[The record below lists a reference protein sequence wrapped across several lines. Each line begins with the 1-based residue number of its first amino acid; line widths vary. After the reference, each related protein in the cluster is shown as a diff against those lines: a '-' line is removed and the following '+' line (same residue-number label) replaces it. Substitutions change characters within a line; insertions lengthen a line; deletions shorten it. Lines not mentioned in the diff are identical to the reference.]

1 VKTPFS
7 SWAVIYLLV
16 LCILPFPPSA
26 AAHEIRPAYLQI
38 EQLDTQRFDIIWRV
52 PARGQLRLSLNV
64 QFGQE
69 AMALNPPSGGF
80 QNGFYTERWQ
90 IQHPEGLSQLPISI
104 DGLEHTFT
112 DVLVR
117 IAWLDGHEL
126 VHRLMPDRPH
136 FVVSSKE
143 HHGKISI
150 TYFNLGLEHI
160 LLGLDHL
167 LFVLAL
173 MLLCSGWQQLLLA
186 VTGFTLAHSI
196 TLGAATLGHISLP
209 QAPVEVL
216 IALSIVFVASEIL
229 AKQRGRSSLATRL
242 PWLMALTFGLLH
254 GLGFA
259 GALIDIGLP
268 QTSILLALLTFNL
281 GVEAGQLVFIAV
293 TTTLLVG
300 LNRILGVVQQWC
312 FSKHQRAVNLLG
324 EGHATTWIKAPLAY
338 SIGGIACWWCME
350 RVLSLLL

>member
-1 VKTPFS
+1 M
-7 SWAVIYLLV
+7 
-16 LCILPFPPSA
+16 LPFPPST
-26 AAHEIRPAYLQI
+26 AAHEVRPAYLQI
-38 EQLDTQRFDIIWRV
+38 EQLDTQRFDVIWRV

-64 QFGQE
+64 RFGQG
-69 AMALNPPSGGF
+69 ATTLNPPSGRF

-90 IQHPEGLSQLPISI
+90 IQHPGVLSQLPISI
-104 DGLEHTFT
+104 DGLEHTLT

-117 IAWLDGHEL
+117 IAWLEGHEL
-126 VHRLMPDRPH
+126 VQRLMPDRPH
-136 FVVSSKE
+136 FVVSNKE

-196 TLGAATLGHISLP
+196 TLGAATLGHLSLP

-216 IALSIVFVASEIL
+216 IALSIVFVASETL

-242 PWLMALTFGLLH
+242 PWLMALIFGLLH

-259 GALIDIGLP
+259 GALADIGLP
-268 QTSILLALLTFNL
+268 QTSIPLALLTFNL

-293 TTTLLVG
+293 TTALLVG
-300 LNRILGVVQQWC
+300 LSRTLRVVQQWR
-312 FSKHQRAVNLLG
+312 FSKHQRAVNDWE
-324 EGHATTWIKAPLAY
+324 EGHVTAWIKAPLAY
-338 SIGGIACWWCME
+338 SIGGIACYWCLE
-350 RVLSLLL
+350 RILSLLL